1 MLKDDVFLHW
11 ALVVKCMSQFFQ
23 CLNLQSGSDLSPP
36 GSKSTSV
43 SHSAPEDI
51 FHNFTGRGHY
61 SVLLLCF
68 TSLILS
74 QNGGTN
80 FLCQS

>member
-1 MLKDDVFLHW
+1 
-11 ALVVKCMSQFFQ
+11 MSQFFQ
-23 CLNLQSGSDLSPP
+23 CLNVKSGSDLSPP
-36 GSKSTSV
+36 GSKSTITSL
-43 SHSAPEDI
+43 STPEDG

-61 SVLLLCF
+61 SGLLLCQLLFF

-80 FLCQS
+80 FLCQSRY